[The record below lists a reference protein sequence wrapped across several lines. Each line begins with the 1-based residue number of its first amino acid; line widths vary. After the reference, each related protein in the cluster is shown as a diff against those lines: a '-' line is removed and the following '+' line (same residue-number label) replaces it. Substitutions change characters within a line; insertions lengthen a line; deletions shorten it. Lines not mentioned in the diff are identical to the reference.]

1 MNRLYQKNEIGF
13 AILWIVIYVVGM
25 SSADSIS
32 ESIGIAKIV
41 TLPLI
46 AAMSLFLYVWLKKYG
61 LQEKYGLCKAKRSGK
76 EFLFFIPLLLVIFL
90 QLAEGISINHP
101 ASALMNFVF
110 MLFVGFMEELI
121 FRGFLFK
128 AMEPDGLK
136 SAVIVS
142 AFTFGIGH
150 IVNLFNGSQDMT
162 LTLLQIVFAV
172 FFGFCMVFLFYKG
185 GSLLPCIAA
194 HGFFNAF
201 NAIAPS
207 SIHFPVLVIQMVL
220 LAAYSFYLYRLAD
233 LK

>member
-110 MLFVGFMEELI
+110 MLFVGFMEERFLI
-121 FRGFLFK
+121 QSYGTGRIEERCHCQCIHFRHRSHRQSVQRQPGYDPDSSADCLCGFLWFLH
-128 AMEPDGLK
+128 GL
-136 SAVIVS
+136 S
-142 AFTFGIGH
+142 
-150 IVNLFNGSQDMT
+150 
-162 LTLLQIVFAV
+162 
-172 FFGFCMVFLFYKG
+172 FL
-185 GSLLPCIAA
+185 
-194 HGFFNAF
+194 
-201 NAIAPS
+201 
-207 SIHFPVLVIQMVL
+207 
-220 LAAYSFYLYRLAD
+220 
-233 LK
+233 